1 MKITAY
7 LKNAFRLTSMIFTI
21 LVVVNLVVNKAVLF
35 TTIEFMLFVS
45 VVSGALLF
53 LVDDREV
60 YSNRRM
66 IINQILY
73 ISIIFTLIIIG
84 NYLFDWE
91 LGVNGLVRNLFL
103 ILLIFFFIKF
113 IMYSNDKKE
122 AQEMNRYIQKNK

>member
-21 LVVVNLVVNKAVLF
+21 LVVVNLVINKAVLF
-35 TTIEFMLFVS
+35 TMIEFVLFVS

-53 LVDDREV
+53 LVDDREI